1 MNLQPSHTPFF
12 GDDLLL
18 STPEAV
24 RLYRAV
30 RDLPIVDYHCHL
42 DENAIA
48 ENRRFES
55 LGELW
60 DGGFFIP

>member
-1 MNLQPSHTPFF
+1 MTSKGTFF

-24 RLYRAV
+24 RLYRGV
-30 RDLPIVDYHCHL
+30 RDLPIIDCHCHL

-48 ENRRFES
+48 EDRRFEG

-60 DGGFFIP
+60 LRGDH